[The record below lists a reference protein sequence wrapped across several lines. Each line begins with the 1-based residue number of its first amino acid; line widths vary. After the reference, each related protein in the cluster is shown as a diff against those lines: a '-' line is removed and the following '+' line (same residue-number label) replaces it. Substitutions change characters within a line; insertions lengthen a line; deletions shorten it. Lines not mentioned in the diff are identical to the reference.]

1 MNDLISDSQKIS
13 RNAPC
18 PCGSGKKYKKC
29 CGASAV
35 AAERAAE
42 ERRNPNWA
50 PEGVT
55 AVEDDTKGAWLCK
68 HPKWVLRLEMKK
80 DGTAEGD
87 AGRVLEGLFR
97 PYFERFC
104 AHVLEEDEV
113 VILQNSQMKGE
124 KTFGQC
130 PSIIMARSC
139 EIIDVY
145 KEKLIEFFKYFCD
158 TEYFD
163 CEVRYDQSCGGP
175 ILTLTNAE
183 GDIEIFFIGMPDRYM
198 RRT

>member
-1 MNDLISDSQKIS
+1 MDDIISDSQKIS

-18 PCGSGKKYKKC
+18 PCGSGKKFKKC

-55 AVEDDTKGAWLCK
+55 ATEDDTKGAWVCP
-68 HPKWVLRLEMKK
+68 HPKWITRIAIMK
-80 DGTAEGD
+80 DGTAEKD
-87 AGRVLEGLFR
+87 AERVLNGVFR

-104 AHVLEEDEV
+104 ADVLKEEEI
-113 VILQNSQMKGE
+113 VILQNSQMQGE
-124 KTFGQC
+124 KTFVQC
-130 PSIIMARSC
+130 PSMVMVRSC
-139 EIIDVY
+139 EIMAVY
-145 KEKLIEFFKYFCD
+145 KKKLIEFFKYFSD
-158 TEYFD
+158 TDYYD

-183 GDIEIFFIGMPDRYM
+183 GDIEIFFIGMLDRYAV
-198 RRT
+198 RA